1 MHSALETGISAF
13 SIKKGSIVIMPA
25 HIVTADGDV
34 EKIAVT
40 HLERSVSDD
49 SVAINDARIEAL
61 TLEEQKKV
69 IRRIDIRLVLT
80 LGFMYCVSL
89 MDRTNLVSTPQS

>member
-1 MHSALETGISAF
+1 
-13 SIKKGSIVIMPA
+13 MPA

-40 HLERSVSDD
+40 HLERTVSDD
-49 SVAINDARIEAL
+49 SAVINDARIDAL
-61 TLEEQKKV
+61 TPEEQKKV
-69 IRRIDIRLVLT
+69 IRRIDIRLVQT

-89 MDRTNLVSTPQS
+89 MDRTNLVSLLLSSTATYSAC